1 MTRADP
7 PIALVSGGNRGLGL
21 EICRGLAQKG
31 MRVILTCRDEAR
43 GRSVVQGLNSLHGSV
58 VYHPLDVTQPD
69 SILALHGFVTE
80 QYGRLD
86 VLINN
91 AAILVDKGMRIDET
105 GPERFLETL
114 DTNFMGPLRLCQAF
128 IPMML
133 SQGYGRVVNVSS
145 DAGQI
150 KGMLND
156 MPAYRISKI
165 ALNGLTLILA
175 DWVRGSNVLVNA
187 AHPGWVKTDMGGP
200 NAVRRPEDAA
210 RGILWLSTLPEGG
223 PNGGFF
229 VDGKPFPW

>member
-1 MTRADP
+1 MSIQVYST
-7 PIALVSGGNRGLGL
+7 ALYLGEVNTEGQLAWITDDSGQKVGRV
-21 EICRGLAQKG
+21 EIDWG
-31 MRVILTCRDEAR
+31 D
-43 GRSVVQGLNSLHGSV
+43 
-58 VYHPLDVTQPD
+58 
-69 SILALHGFVTE
+69 
-80 QYGRLD
+80 
-86 VLINN
+86 
-91 AAILVDKGMRIDET
+91 
-105 GPERFLETL
+105 
-114 DTNFMGPLRLCQAF
+114 DTNVDHLAYVYKGEECIANISLDRYMAD
-128 IPMML
+128 
-133 SQGYGRVVNVSS
+133 V
-145 DAGQI
+145 GQI
-150 KGMLND
+150 NGMLND